1 MSKYNKH
8 ARALDE
14 MARRNFAA
22 YLKAKETFEKA
33 EKIYQENKRQNVN
46 VWVADA
52 SMIARA
58 NRAEADYV
66 EAKEA
71 FKNAKKAYA
80 SSLDEVKNIRREL
93 EKDIQENT
101 RARADDMDTNAMELL
116 KSGVLRP
123 SEYKAL
129 LSDFRNNP
137 TMIRMI
143 GSYAK
148 QRADE
153 AEKHGDPDM
162 RSALF
167 AVYEES
173 RGVDGSEHLRA
184 FGYLEDVYRRCV
196 NNTAMIGYWDQ
207 LTANTVE
214 NF

>member
-14 MARRNFAA
+14 MAHRNFTA

-33 EKIYQENKRQNVN
+33 EKIYQENRRPNVN
-46 VWVADA
+46 VWMADS

-71 FKNAKKAYA
+71 FANAKRAYA
-80 SSLDEVKNIRREL
+80 SSINEVENIRREL

-101 RARADDMDTNAMELL
+101 RARADDMDVNAMELL
-116 KSGVLRP
+116 KSGILSP

-129 LSDFRNNP
+129 LNDFQNNP
-137 TMIRMI
+137 TMVRMI
-143 GSYAK
+143 GNYAK

-153 AEKHGDPDM
+153 AEKHKDTDM

-167 AVYEES
+167 AVYAES
-173 RGVDGSEHLRA
+173 RSMDGSEHLQA

-207 LTANTVE
+207 LTAETVE